1 MHFTYRSKVF
11 LSQSGRYRWSG
22 EATALSC
29 TMRMQDHLASVTPLQ
44 VESPSM
50 WVIIFKWDILI
61 TSLSHPG
68 LQNTQ
73 KKEVE
78 RMTTQKTRS
87 SEKCCLLNKVW
98 LLHTWTHRGGVM
110 FTWPRYLKIPA
121 RIAEKLIRS
130 HSQQNNDWQWKI
142 DGRGRTIPLWA
153 GSHCYVPYALLNSPR
168 PMHIWATV
176 IGLSQF
182 LGERGER
189 GLWHEVWSG
198 TYWGG
203 GSS

>member
-1 MHFTYRSKVF
+1 MGYPYKFPVPPRPAEY
-11 LSQSGRYRWSG
+11 
-22 EATALSC
+22 
-29 TMRMQDHLASVTPLQ
+29 
-44 VESPSM
+44 
-50 WVIIFKWDILI
+50 
-61 TSLSHPG
+61 
-68 LQNTQ
+68 
-73 KKEVE
+73 
-78 RMTTQKTRS
+78 
-87 SEKCCLLNKVW
+87 SEKGSGKNDDPENQKFWEMLSFEYGVAIAHMNSQRW
-98 LLHTWTHRGGVM
+98 VM
-110 FTWPRYLKIPA
+110 FTWSRYLKIPA
-121 RIAEKLIRS
+121 RIAEKLMRS

-168 PMHIWATV
+168 PMHIWATI

-189 GLWHEVWSG
+189 GLWHEVWSR